1 MHLKKHSSK
10 TRVTQLFRIVKLLL
24 LKVLLPRHAWQK
36 QVSRSIFLQ
45 FLVKISTFQQ
55 PATSPQMCLSP
66 VFCPSVYRPLG
77 KIPAKSASMGISA
90 TNALCF
96 AGTFPGQFTKY
107 RRVIGRQHWLRSVH
121 KVPATSPS
129 MWIRPN
135 TARSFTSQLTKS
147 RCVIGQQ
154 QHWLMIGWLLNKYCL
169 ILSVSVSLNKI
180 HQAVNSQIWNVSAI
194 WLLSRNSSKYQK

>member
-1 MHLKKHSSK
+1 MHDKSRCSAPSSYFP
-10 TRVTQLFRIVKLLL
+10 RQN
-24 LKVLLPRHAWQK
+24 VLLSTTGNISSNVSQPGILPVRH
-36 QVSRSIFLQ
+36 R
-45 FLVKISTFQQ
+45 
-55 PATSPQMCLSP
+55 P
-66 VFCPSVYRPLG
+66 VF
-77 KIPAKSASMGISA
+77 KIPAPSASMGISA

-107 RRVIGRQHWLRSVH
+107 RRVIGRQHWRLSVH